1 MSVCPYNMPM
11 SSKPVNAPAPPPG
24 ARPGTRYSNL
34 ARVLTDEIEAGR
46 YKVGDLIPTEA
57 ELTQRFDVSRHT
69 VREALRDLKG
79 RGLILSRAGVG
90 TVVRARTPSSS
101 SFMQGAGTLEEVI
114 QFSEATR
121 MKVLQHGPVLADEEL
136 AEAIAAKRGQAL
148 HRVSLLRFRPR
159 EALPA
164 GRVDIYLRP
173 EHADV
178 IGAIETS
185 HMPVLRLVE
194 RLHSARIAEVV
205 QKIVAAALGAAE
217 ARLLKAKPGKPAL
230 HVTRQYF
237 DAQDRLLMATVG
249 LYPSERF
256 SHNTR
261 FRIQPTEQEL
271 R

>member
-1 MSVCPYNMPM
+1 MSP
-11 SSKPVNAPAPPPG
+11 KPVNAPAPLATPG
-24 ARPGTRYSNL
+24 PRPGTRYSNL
-34 ARVLTDEIEAGR
+34 ARVLTGEIEAGR
-46 YKVGDLIPTEA
+46 YKVGQKIPTEA

-90 TVVRARTPSSS
+90 TVVRARTTSST
-101 SFMQGAGTLEEVI
+101 SFMHGAGTLEEVI
-114 QFSEATR
+114 QFGEATR
-121 MKVLQHGPVLADEEL
+121 MKVLQHGELIAGDEL
-136 AEAIAAKRGQAL
+136 AEEIAAKSGQAL

-178 IGAIETS
+178 IAVIETS
-185 HMPVLRLVE
+185 RMPVLRLVE
-194 RLHSARIAEVV
+194 RLHGARIAEVV
-205 QKIVAAALGAAE
+205 QKIVAASLGAAE
-217 ARLLKAKPGKPAL
+217 ARLLKARAGKPAL

-237 DAQDRLLMATVG
+237 DSQDRLVMATIG

-261 FRIQPTEQEL
+261 FRIQQTEQE
-271 R
+271 